1 MNEIFRP
8 GAGVLFM
15 KVGTHANEGLDDII
29 ARKAKEID
37 DAGYAMWGYGGN
49 TCHPSSMVQ
58 PFAGAFE
65 ARGRPIH
72 LVMEQMQSN
81 HFAEPL
87 EAAEYSPNNVN
98 WMEIPP
104 KIRVLGS
111 RFALVIEDLKQVD
124 MTLPLDQTRVPVG
137 PSTGRIGSKYI
148 AGKVDKACL
157 EILDA
162 PVLLNDQ
169 EPKERKISLVATLR
183 APYAVFLRNF
193 RT

>member
-1 MNEIFRP
+1 M
-8 GAGVLFM
+8 
-15 KVGTHANEGLDDII
+15 
-29 ARKAKEID
+29 KEIRIRI
-37 DAGYAMWGYGGN
+37 YGG
-49 TCHPSSMVQ
+49 
-58 PFAGAFE
+58 
-65 ARGRPIH
+65 PIRVEIEFKIFMN
-72 LVMEQMQSN
+72 LIFDCLQIVVACPLDAQSN
-81 HFAEPL
+81 GCRFQRLAKLVDFEHVGKCIAFHPQDAPVPLDEPL
-87 EAAEYSPNNVN
+87 EAAEYSSDNVN
-98 WMEIPP
+98 WKVIPP
-104 KIRVLGS
+104 EIRVLGS

-124 MTLPLDQTRVPVG
+124 MMLPLDQTRVPVG
-137 PSTGRIGSKYI
+137 PSTGRLGSKYI

>member
-1 MNEIFRP
+1 MTELFKP

-15 KVGTHANEGLDDII
+15 KVGKHANENLDNII
-29 ARKAKEID
+29 ARKTKEID
-37 DAGYAMWGYGGN
+37 EAGYAMWGYGGN

-58 PFAGAFE
+58 PFANSFE
-65 ARGRPIH
+65 AKGGPIH
-72 LVMEQMQSN
+72 LVMEEMNSK
-81 HFAEPL
+81 HFAEQL
-87 EAAEYSPNNVN
+87 EAAEYSSDNIN
-98 WMEIPP
+98 WMNIPP

-111 RFALVIEDLKQVD
+111 RFALVIDDLKKVD
-124 MTLPLDQTRVPVG
+124 ISLPLDRTRVPVG

-157 EILDA
+157 EMLDA

-169 EPKERKISLVATLR
+169 EPRERKISLVATLR

>member
-1 MNEIFRP
+1 MRGKVLSNVIASSDNGTLCSAPAFMRA
-8 GAGVLFM
+8 AGIVQSFSSRSISSH
-15 KVGTHANEGLDDII
+15 VA
-29 ARKAKEID
+29 
-37 DAGYAMWGYGGN
+37 
-49 TCHPSSMVQ
+49 PSVSPVR
-58 PFAGAFE
+58 A
-65 ARGRPIH
+65 
-72 LVMEQMQSN
+72 
-81 HFAEPL
+81 AEPL
-87 EAAEYSPNNVN
+87 EAAEYSPDNVN
-98 WMEIPP
+98 WKVIPP
-104 KIRVLGS
+104 EIRVLGS

-124 MTLPLDQTRVPVG
+124 MMLPLDQTRVPVG
-137 PSTGRIGSKYI
+137 PSTGRLGSKYI